1 MTRFALWNNKG
12 GVGKSLL
19 SFIISAEYAAKHPDK
34 RVLVVDMCPQA
45 NLSEIFLGGNGDGG
59 KKLDEYI
66 ERKQTIGD
74 YFNLRIN
81 QPHGKVGEESTFYV
95 KISEI
100 NDKIPNNM
108 WLVVGSPQL
117 EIQAQVINQISY
129 QTLPPEAWKNVHLWL
144 ADLLST
150 HEARQG
156 EATTFIDCN
165 PSFSAYTEIAIL
177 AASQL
182 IIPCS
187 SDGSSARAIDN
198 LAALVYG
205 QNVPPLMKGVGF
217 NAQVKK
223 FSMSLPIIRAVLLNR
238 STQYRH
244 KASKAFGA
252 MFEEIKRR
260 VDKIKTFDAQL
271 FHTGFFCEEIPDT
284 HTPSIVCSHYG
295 IPIKELHHNDRY
307 EIHGKNTQV
316 SNEASLKRYKESV
329 KSVVDKL

>member
-1 MTRFALWNNKG
+1 M
-12 GVGKSLL
+12 
-19 SFIISAEYAAKHPDK
+19 
-34 RVLVVDMCPQA
+34 
-45 NLSEIFLGGNGDGG
+45 
-59 KKLDEYI
+59 
-66 ERKQTIGD
+66 
-74 YFNLRIN
+74 
-81 QPHGKVGEESTFYV
+81 GEEGTFYV

-129 QTLPPEAWKNVHLWL
+129 QTLPTDAWRNVHLWL

-205 QNVPPLMKGVGF
+205 QNVPPLMKDVGF

-223 FSMSLPIIRAVLLNR
+223 FGMSLPIIRAVLLNR

-271 FHTGFFCEEIPDT
+271 FHTGFF
-284 HTPSIVCSHYG
+284 
-295 IPIKELHHNDRY
+295 L
-307 EIHGKNTQV
+307 
-316 SNEASLKRYKESV
+316 
-329 KSVVDKL
+329 